1 MNRYLKAFVLML
13 FASLQLQAAVY
24 QWTDEKG
31 RVHFSDR
38 PVDEEATEKN
48 IRTSPRNSSNR
59 SIQEDRKQKRQRM
72 LDVYQQERVEKREA
86 AAKDKQA
93 REERKRRC
101 INARGEYENYR
112 RAGSIYDLDE
122 KGNRTFWDKGQREG
136 YIASLKAKVAE
147 YCD

>member
-1 MNRYLKAFVLML
+1 
-13 FASLQLQAAVY
+13 
-24 QWTDEKG
+24 
-31 RVHFSDR
+31 
-38 PVDEEATEKN
+38 
-48 IRTSPRNSSNR
+48 
-59 SIQEDRKQKRQRM
+59 M

-112 RAGSIYDLDE
+112 SAGSIYDMAEDG
-122 KGNRTFWDKGQREG
+122 KRTYFDKGQREK

-147 YCD
+147 YCN

>member
-1 MNRYLKAFVLML
+1 ML

-38 PVDEEATEKN
+38 PVDEKATEKN

-72 LDVYQQERVEKREA
+72 MDVYQQERVEKREA

-101 INARGEYENYR
+101 INARVEYENYR
-112 RAGSIYDLDE
+112 SVGSIYDMDE
-122 KGNRTFWDKGQREG
+122 NGKRTYLDKGQREE
-136 YIASLKAKVAE
+136 YIASLKAKVAKF
-147 YCD
+147 CD